1 MSDPYYKYLPFERD
15 PRYAS
20 AFPGYLP
27 SEGSAVAPRHF
38 LDSSNL
44 RVSSEYPQN
53 DMLTMRPRYG
63 LDDLPAAGNHVPA
76 GIGGLS
82 AGANVRG
89 FTPLEDPALIRRE
102 DPALLRRDDPALIR
116 REEPAL
122 LRREVALGVKPGSID
137 FERTEPLRKSEGRLA
152 DETNILFVD
161 GLPSNCTRR
170 EVAHLFRPFIG
181 FKEIR
186 VVHKEARRAGD
197 KAYVLCFVEFE
208 DSKCALTAQQALQGY
223 KFDDKKPDAPV
234 LRIEFAKFPF
244 LPPSRR

>member
-1 MSDPYYKYLPFERD
+1 MTDPYYKYSPLERD

-27 SEGSAVAPRHF
+27 SEGSAIAPRHF

-44 RVSSEYPQN
+44 RAPSVYPQN
-53 DMLTMRPRYG
+53 DMLSMRSRYG
-63 LDDLPAAGNHVPA
+63 LDDLPAGGTHVPA

-82 AGANVRG
+82 AGANFRG

-102 DPALLRRDDPALIR
+102 DPALIGRDI
-116 REEPAL
+116 
-122 LRREVALGVKPGSID
+122 ALGVKPGSID
-137 FERTEPLRKSEGRLA
+137 FGRTEPLRKSEGRLA
-152 DETNILFVD
+152 DETNMLFVD

-244 LPPSRR
+244 LPPSLRK